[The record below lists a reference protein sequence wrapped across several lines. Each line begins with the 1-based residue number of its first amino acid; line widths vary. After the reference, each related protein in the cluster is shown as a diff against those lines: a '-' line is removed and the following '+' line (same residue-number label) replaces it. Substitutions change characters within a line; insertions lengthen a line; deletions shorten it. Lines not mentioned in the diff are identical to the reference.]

1 MCRFDPGPVRI
12 AVIGG
17 GPSGLF
23 FAHAVNKIL
32 SGEEDNFE
40 RRRIEITIFEKSS
53 RPGGV
58 WQSSAEAVD
67 NDVACYD
74 NLWTNG
80 ASHSHEFPDY
90 TYDEHFGRPV
100 DVYMRRKDL
109 LEYILGRVTQGNANF
124 FDDHVVTNTEVI
136 KARYIKER
144 CKFEVRTRN
153 VKTGV
158 ENNIQYFD
166 KCVWA
171 AGDNGLRY
179 FPQKLVDQV
188 LRGGFSGR
196 IIHSTDMR
204 EFEKDV
210 KGKRIV
216 LIGGGLSAEDLALQA
231 VKVGVNH
238 VTIVVRD
245 ARGGDVA
252 GTRIWP
258 YDKVN
263 VLRGMTVTGSEGER
277 KIRLSKSSDL
287 PEVDESKGCLY
298 LDDIDTIIL
307 CTGYSVNQNMLSMEN
322 THKLRRDFGD
332 MEEELLLPD
341 DWKMDHPLDKIT
353 GDTEPDAG
361 YYSPRTSPDYY
372 NGVSMTNPNMMF
384 MSYNDFWWPLLA
396 IDVYANILAG
406 VCCGTVKL
414 PTLEDARRQN
424 YEESL
429 RQMRDPMTRYYMD
442 DNYSPFQK
450 FDELTNAAASDGSS
464 SSTAPDAQYHD
475 ELWGD
480 LPVEIKAAYEALGYS
495 EDYWCNGG
503 DEPAAGDKG
512 WSGLNAEE
520 QAAAT
525 VLGYDQGSWD
535 SSPSD
540 SIYYA
545 NILFS
550 MEALDE
556 RMKLVKYPLRL
567 IEEGGLQ
574 VTFEDIRQCH
584 PFEWGKL
591 PPGLTSAGGIFY
603 IMTVNSGWHR
613 WGEDDGLTQNKETN
627 PLTYRDYTNGQDFHS
642 MHTGTRA
649 RPSLESTWLS
659 L

>member
-1 MCRFDPGPVRI
+1 MCRCVTIDPSGPVRI

-40 RRRIEITIFEKSS
+40 RRRIEITVFEKSS
-53 RPGGV
+53 RPGGQ

-80 ASHSHEFPDY
+80 ASHGHEFPDY

-109 LEYILGRVTQGNANF
+109 LEYILGRVTKGNANF

-171 AGDNGLRY
+171 AGDNGLRN

-204 EFEKDV
+204 DFEKDV
-210 KGKRIV
+210 KGKRIA
-216 LIGGGLSAEDLALQA
+216 LIGGGFSAEDLALQA
-231 VKVGVNH
+231 VKVGVNY

-245 ARGGDVA
+245 ARGGEVA

-277 KIRLSKSSDL
+277 RIRLSKSGDL
-287 PEVDESKGCLY
+287 PEADKSKGCLY

-307 CTGYSVNQNMLSMEN
+307 CTGYSVNQNMLSME
-322 THKLRRDFGD
+322 LRRDFGD
-332 MEEELLLPD
+332 IEEELLLPD

-414 PTLEDARRQN
+414 PTLEDARRLA

-429 RQMRDPMTRYYMD
+429 RQMRDPLTRHFMD
-442 DNYSPFQK
+442 DEYHGPFQK
-450 FDELTNAAASDGSS
+450 FDELTM
-464 SSTAPDAQYHD
+464 
-475 ELWGD
+475 D
-480 LPVEIKAAYEALGYS
+480 L
-495 EDYWCNGG
+495 
-503 DEPAAGDKG
+503 
-512 WSGLNAEE
+512 
-520 QAAAT
+520 
-525 VLGYDQGSWD
+525 
-535 SSPSD
+535 
-540 SIYYA
+540 IYYA

-550 MEALDE
+550 MEAFDE
-556 RMKLVKYPLRL
+556 RMKLVKYPLRF

-574 VTFEDIRQCH
+574 VTFDDIRQCH
-584 PFEWGKL
+584 PFEGGKP
-591 PPGLTSAGGIFY
+591 PPGLTSAGRIFFL
-603 IMTVNSGWHR
+603 MMANSELHR
-613 WGEDDGLTQNKETN
+613 WGEDDGCIQNKETN

-642 MHTGTRA
+642 MYTGTRA